1 MCRFA
6 IYMGPPITLDLLT
19 TRPDYSLI
27 HQSHKSRMRKEP
39 LNGDGFGLSWYV
51 PDISIQPAQY
61 RSVRPAWN
69 NVNLLHLAR
78 VSRSGVI
85 LAHVRAAT
93 AGFGV
98 TESNCHP
105 FAWGPFA
112 FMHNGSVG
120 DFQKLKRPL
129 RRELTDEAYLGIHGT
144 TDSEHLFAVFSDH
157 MKKQSERSAESM
169 SSALTATF
177 SDVCRLARDNGSQQ
191 RSLLNV
197 AVTDGSS
204 AVVSR
209 YTTDQTNGLSLY
221 IRTGHEFIY
230 RDGICQMLD
239 GDDPNRTVIVASEPL
254 TKETTWREIPRNHVV
269 LISPDHKIDIR
280 PMEVT
285 G

>member
-27 HQSHKSRMRKEP
+27 HQSHKSRMREEP

-51 PDISIQPAQY
+51 PDISTQPAQY

-85 LAHVRAAT
+85 MAHVRAAT

-105 FAWGPFA
+105 FACGPYA

-120 DFQKLKRPL
+120 EFQKLKRPL
-129 RRELTDEAYLGIHGT
+129 RRELTDET
-144 TDSEHLFAVFSDH
+144 
-157 MKKQSERSAESM
+157 
-169 SSALTATF
+169 
-177 SDVCRLARDNGSQQ
+177 
-191 RSLLNV
+191 
-197 AVTDGSS
+197 
-204 AVVSR
+204 
-209 YTTDQTNGLSLY
+209 
-221 IRTGHEFIY
+221 
-230 RDGICQMLD
+230 
-239 GDDPNRTVIVASEPL
+239 
-254 TKETTWREIPRNHVV
+254 
-269 LISPDHKIDIR
+269 
-280 PMEVT
+280 
-285 G
+285 